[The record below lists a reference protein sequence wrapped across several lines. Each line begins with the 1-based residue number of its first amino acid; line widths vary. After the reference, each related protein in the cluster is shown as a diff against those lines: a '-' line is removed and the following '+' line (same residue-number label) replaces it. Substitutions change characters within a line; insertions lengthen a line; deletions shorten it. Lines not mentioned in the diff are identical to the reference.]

1 MRIVINPGHSEQYD
15 PGAVAADGLTE
26 AWVVTQIARQMGAL
40 GGYEL
45 KRQGRLLLPMLLGL
59 RVNKPDLLVSLHCNA
74 PSRNLHECH
83 AYWWR
88 QEPDLAVH
96 RESERLATIIAG
108 RAQGTFAEWGLVKTF
123 PIVRENGRLLT
134 PGVLVRTAK
143 RAAVL
148 VELGFISDPHV
159 AAAMRTANWQ
169 GRVVCA
175 LDAAIREWAL

>member
-74 PSRNLHECH
+74 PPAICTSATPTGGARSRT
-83 AYWWR
+83 WR
-88 QEPDLAVH
+88 C
-96 RESERLATIIAG
+96 
-108 RAQGTFAEWGLVKTF
+108 
-123 PIVRENGRLLT
+123 
-134 PGVLVRTAK
+134 
-143 RAAVL
+143 
-148 VELGFISDPHV
+148 
-159 AAAMRTANWQ
+159 TANPSGWPPSSP
-169 GRVVCA
+169 
-175 LDAAIREWAL
+175 AARKGHSRSGDW